1 MTDKKI
7 RTLLIWTDAEI
18 GLINRAYADWL
29 KSGKN
34 GTKNTYMKEIILK
47 EARK

>member
-7 RTLLIWTDAEI
+7 RTVLVWTIEENER
-18 GLINRAYADWL
+18 INRSYADWL
-29 KSGKN
+29 RSGKN
-34 GTKNTYMKEIILK
+34 GTKNSYMKEIILK